1 MRPRRVKRNVA
12 AERDQHESAFSL
24 ILSALVARVA
34 GARAA
39 ALVDRDGETVDYAGR
54 LDPFAMRVAAAHW
67 RIVLDEIKAG
77 PSFRQVRWMALRA
90 ARASYLVHE
99 LPEGYAL
106 VVELARAAGFVDWR
120 RAVASCA
127 YALGHEAGWTWQGEP
142 WFPVDV
148 AADARRRPESLR
160 TPAGLRPI
168 EILGALAGGL
178 GRRERGWRVRFDTGT
193 EATLVRERGGVWY
206 SDEPVERTPSRPP
219 GRPVRQ
225 REQSR

>member
-1 MRPRRVKRNVA
+1 
-12 AERDQHESAFSL
+12 
-24 ILSALVARVA
+24 
-34 GARAA
+34 
-39 ALVDRDGETVDYAGR
+39 
-54 LDPFAMRVAAAHW
+54 MRVAAAHW
-67 RIVLDEIKAG
+67 RIVLDEVKAG

-106 VVELARAAGFVDWR
+106 VVELARAAGFVGWR

-127 YALGHEAGWTWQGEP
+127 YALGHEAGWTWQRHEP

-148 AADARRRPESLR
+148 AADARRRPASLR

-168 EILGALAGGL
+168 EVLGALAGGL
-178 GRRERGWRVRFDTGT
+178 GRRERGWRVRFDTGI
-193 EATLVRERGGVWY
+193 EATLVREPGGIWY

-219 GRPVRQ
+219 ATPSPPARTKSLTGGPADYCAPPTRKDGVPP
-225 REQSR
+225 SRTSGGVPRSSLGEVVDNSSSATTTP